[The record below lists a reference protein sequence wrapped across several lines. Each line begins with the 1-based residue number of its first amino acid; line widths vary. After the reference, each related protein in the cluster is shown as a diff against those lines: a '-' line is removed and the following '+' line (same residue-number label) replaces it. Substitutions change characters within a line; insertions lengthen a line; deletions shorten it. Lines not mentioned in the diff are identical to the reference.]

1 MTTSGS
7 TPASPAQAGDG
18 RSTGRA
24 GAPGRAGQ
32 PARLDRRL
40 IAVMAV
46 ATGSSVANNYYAQP
60 LLPAIAHSLGTSSAL
75 AGLVVTAAQV
85 GYALGLVAVLPLGD
99 LVERRRLVVVL
110 SLSTAAMLTWM
121 GLSPTIAW
129 LLPAALAVGSAS
141 VLAQVLV
148 PFAAGLAS
156 QDERGRVVGMVMSGL
171 LVGVLLARTVAG
183 WLAETGSWRV
193 VYFAAAAA
201 MVAQA
206 GLLAWRLPRW
216 HEPAALSYPRLLASM
231 VDLLREEPVL
241 RLRSA
246 FGLISFATFS
256 VLWTSLAFLLARNYH
271 YSAGVI
277 GMFGL
282 VGAAGAGAASLA
294 GRLADRG
301 WQWRNTGVAT
311 VLLFGSW
318 AALWAGGRS
327 LGALVAGLV
336 VFDFAVQ
343 GLHITNQSEIYR
355 LRPEARS
362 RLTAAYMFLYF
373 VGGAT
378 GSVLSAALYSA
389 MGWDGACLAGAA
401 LASLAL
407 LTWVGASL
415 VSRQTAR

>member
-1 MTTSGS
+1 
-7 TPASPAQAGDG
+7 
-18 RSTGRA
+18 
-24 GAPGRAGQ
+24 
-32 PARLDRRL
+32 
-40 IAVMAV
+40 MAV
-46 ATGSSVANNYYAQP
+46 ATGLSVANNYYAQP
-60 LLPAIAHSLGTSSAL
+60 LLPAIARSLGTSSAL

-99 LVERRRLVVVL
+99 LVERRRLVVLL
-110 SLSTAAMLTWM
+110 SLSTAALLTWM

-156 QDERGRVVGMVMSGL
+156 DEERGRVVGMVMSGL

-193 VYFAAAAA
+193 VYFVAAVA

-206 GLLAWRLPRW
+206 ALLGWRLPRW
-216 HEPAALSYPRLLASM
+216 HEPAALSYPRLVASI
-231 VDLLREEPVL
+231 VGLLREEPVL

-246 FGLISFATFS
+246 FGLLSFATFS

-271 YSAGVI
+271 YSSGVI

-311 VLLFGSW
+311 VLLVGSW
-318 AALWAGGRS
+318 AALWAGGHS
-327 LGALVAGLV
+327 LVALVAGLL
-336 VFDFAVQ
+336 VFDFAAQ

-373 VGGAT
+373 VGGAG
-378 GSVLSAALYSA
+378 GSLLSAALYST
-389 MGWDGACLAGAA
+389 MGWDGACLAGVA
-401 LASLAL
+401 LASVALAV
-407 LTWVGASL
+407 WVATSL
-415 VSRQTAR
+415 FSRQAAR

>member
-1 MTTSGS
+1 MTTSS
-7 TPASPAQAGDG
+7 TAALPGQAGGGHATG
-18 RSTGRA
+18 RSGGRSRA
-24 GAPGRAGQ
+24 AQPG
-32 PARLDRRL
+32 RLDRRL
-40 IAVMAV
+40 VAVMAV
-46 ATGSSVANNYYAQP
+46 ATGLSVANNYYAQP

-99 LVERRRLVVVL
+99 LVERRRLVVLL
-110 SLSTAAMLTWM
+110 SLATAVLLTWM
-121 GLSPTIAW
+121 GVSPTIAW

-156 QDERGRVVGMVMSGL
+156 DEERGRVVGMVMSGL

-193 VYFAAAAA
+193 VYFVAAVA

-206 GLLAWRLPRW
+206 ALLAWRLPRW
-216 HEPAALSYPRLLASM
+216 HQPAALSYPRLLASI
-231 VDLLREEPVL
+231 VQLLREEPVL

-246 FGLISFATFS
+246 YGLMSFATFS

-271 YSAGVI
+271 YSSGVI

-301 WQWRNTGVAT
+301 WQRRNTGVAT
-311 VLLFGSW
+311 TLLVASW
-318 AALWAGGRS
+318 AALWAGGHS
-327 LGALVAGLV
+327 LAALLAGLV
-336 VFDFAVQ
+336 VFDFAAQ

-373 VGGAT
+373 VGGAA

-389 MGWDGACLAGAA
+389 MGWDGACLAGVA
-401 LASLAL
+401 LASVALAM
-407 LTWVGASL
+407 WVATSL
-415 VSRQTAR
+415 VSRRPAR